1 MGRTVAIVWQA
12 SFSVI
17 AAVLYCLFV
26 LPRWWEL
33 TGTTSP
39 TLGTALRITGGV
51 VIALA
56 ALPVLFTLV
65 RTRKPEF
72 GTPQLALT
80 LRSWSIVGHALA
92 GVLIAGTAI
101 SEIWLSLD
109 DVGQWLF
116 GIYGAAAAVAVLSI
130 AAFYLSFAAELPP
143 PPPKPLKPKE
153 PKRRRRDR
161 GKGESG
167 DEAEAAG
174 EISEETE
181 EEPAEDGETVTAEA
195 DAAESE
201 ETVSAETDA
210 AEAEE
215 PEEPETAKAEDT
227 AEDAPAEPEEV
238 PITVETLDVEEPK
251 KTRSR
256 WGPKSKRDSETKTDE
271 AAPTGGLKNRRPSG
285 KVNRRSSTGTR
296 SKPK

>member
-17 AAVLYCLFV
+17 AAVLYFLFV

-39 TLGTALRITGGV
+39 TLGTALRITSGV

-80 LRSWSIVGHALA
+80 LRSWSIAGHALA

-161 GKGESG
+161 KKGESDG
-167 DEAEAAG
+167 EAEAAG
-174 EISEETE
+174 EESEETE
-181 EEPAEDGETVTAEA
+181 EEPAEGQETVTVET
-195 DAAESE
+195 DAAETAETETQSESEPESE
-201 ETVSAETDA
+201 ETVSAKDDA
-210 AEAEE
+210 AEDAES
-215 PEEPETAKAEDT
+215 
-227 AEDAPAEPEEV
+227 EDAPAKPEEV

-251 KTRSR
+251 
-256 WGPKSKRDSETKTDE
+256 SKRGSEAKPDE

-285 KVNRRSSTGTR
+285 KVNRRGSTSTR